1 MQTLYLIDGAQSK
14 GPQYESILI
23 SCLGCWSSLLR
34 TFLTLLCIVSRK
46 AKPQYVSRPT
56 DKADLMYLYAIID
69 EALVV

>member
-23 SCLGCWSSLLR
+23 STWMLVFA

-46 AKPQYVSRPT
+46 AKPQYVSCPA
-56 DKADLMYLYAIID
+56 DKADLVYLYAIID